1 MHTKFVKLNL
11 GTNNLT
17 PAWVYL
23 EDFWVQA
30 HILNKRISVIKPLK
44 ILKSRTNFNWKPKN
58 Y

>member
-1 MHTKFVKLNL
+1 MRTKFVKLNL
-11 GTNNLT
+11 GANNLT

-44 ILKSRTNFNWKPKN
+44 ILKSRTNFN
-58 Y
+58 